1 MDKVKEKKKLTK
13 GKKALIIILCVILGI
28 ALASVIFINVVTHPS
43 LDSEKY
49 HAVGGMVYSETVEY
63 KAESGKP
70 IRHNPVV
77 RLMQMVWRFCEDGDN
92 AKHAAQ
98 TPPSDVKKEK
108 DYYYISDKNVFHQL
122 DVYYPENL
130 KEGQKIPAIIDIH
143 GGGWIY
149 GDKNLNEYYCLELA
163 HKGYLVFNISYRLV
177 PDVTVNEQLQDCAE
191 ALRWINQKIERYPW
205 DGNILLTGDSAG
217 GQMAVY
223 SAALLSS
230 PELRKTFNVA
240 DGGIKPTAL
249 LLTSPVAFMKDGGA
263 FSIYTKLMWGDYKK
277 KATYNYMDLSEII
290 DKATLPPTYL
300 ITSSGDSLAHDQTVR
315 AYELL
320 KEKGVECEIKD
331 FGDDEN
337 GKPLP
342 HVFSVLEPFNK
353 SGQEAIDGA
362 LAFYQKQISK

>member
-1 MDKVKEKKKLTK
+1 MEKVKEKKKRSK
-13 GKKALIIILCVILGI
+13 GKKALIIIISVIVAI
-28 ALASVIFINVVTHPS
+28 ALAAVIFINIVTRPS
-43 LDSEKY
+43 LDTEKY

-63 KAESGKP
+63 KSDSGKS
-70 IRHNPVV
+70 IRHNPIV

-98 TPPSDVKKEK
+98 TPPSDVVKNK
-108 DYYYISDKNVFHQL
+108 DIPYIDDGNVFHLL
-122 DVYYPENL
+122 DVYYPEGL
-130 KEGQKIPAIIDIH
+130 KDGEKLPAIIDIH

-163 HKGYLVFNISYRLV
+163 HKGYVVFNISYRLV
-177 PDVTVNEQLQDCAE
+177 PDVTVNEQLQDCAA
-191 ALRWINQKIERYPW
+191 ALEWINKNMNNYPC

-230 PELRKTFNVA
+230 PELREVFGVT
-240 DGGIKPTAL
+240 DGGIKPNAL

-263 FSIYTKLMWGDYKK
+263 FSVYTKPMWGDYKNK
-277 KATYNYMDLSEII
+277 PTYEYMDLSEII
-290 DKATLPPTYL
+290 DKAELPPTYL
-300 ITSSGDSLAHDQTVR
+300 ITSGGDSLAHDQTKR

-320 KEKGVECEIKD
+320 KEKGVECELND
-331 FGDDEN
+331 FGNDEN

-353 SGQEAIDGA
+353 SGQEAIDSA
-362 LAFYQKQISK
+362 LAFYQKQIK